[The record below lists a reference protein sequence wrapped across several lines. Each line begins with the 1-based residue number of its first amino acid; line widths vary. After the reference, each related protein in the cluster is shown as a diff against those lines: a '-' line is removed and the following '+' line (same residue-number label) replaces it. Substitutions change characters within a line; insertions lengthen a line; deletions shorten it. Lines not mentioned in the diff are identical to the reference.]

1 MTQPCYARV
10 AINRPLNQLFDYALP
25 ENMHVEL
32 GQRVLVPFGR
42 ERSVGIVLELTEHS
56 DIASERVRPIL
67 AVLDPEPVL
76 DTPILELLRFTARY
90 YHHAIGETVAHA
102 LPPALRLAKPLPVD
116 PPAPSLWRISGSN
129 PSGRLGPRQQRILEV
144 LRENPE
150 HHGMSRQAIS
160 ECLDKPVREDE
171 LRRLVDLGLIATART
186 EATASTAG
194 HGAATGPKSLTPL
207 TSAQLQAIQQINAA
221 RGQHQVFLLD
231 GITGSGKTEVYL
243 EAARQ
248 VLEAGDQVLFMVPEI
263 ALTPQTITRVNR
275 YFPDQTAALHSGL
288 PAGERLRLW
297 NAVRTGKCAVVLG
310 TRSTIFVPMPR
321 LGLIIVDEEH
331 DAAYKQQDGLR
342 YNARDLAIFR
352 GHAEQVPVVLGSAT
366 PTLESWHRAREGR
379 YQGLHLST
387 RPDGSQAPRLRTI
400 DTRVHRRDEGL
411 SRPLLTAMRETLD
424 HQRNCLLLLNRRGFA
439 HTLACSACGWIA
451 DCPRCDAR
459 LTVHVRQQR
468 SICHHCGHQQKL
480 VHHCPQCGS
489 ALAQH
494 GTGTERLEHALAEHF
509 PEVPLLR
516 MDRDNIRTRSALE
529 DIIEAIRNLRGGIV
543 VGTQMLA
550 KGHDFARIGLVGVID
565 VDQGL
570 FSVDIR
576 AAEQTVQLVQ
586 QAAGRAGR
594 DGSPAT
600 VWLQTAHP
608 EHPLIAGLIQGDYG
622 AIAADLLNERRR
634 ARMPPFGH
642 VGLVRFDADTPESA
656 LNAATDLA
664 ERLRQNH
671 PELRIL
677 GPAPAPRH
685 RVNLRYRE
693 QILLAGTT
701 RGPLHRAL
709 AAVAVERDTVNQQ
722 RRLRIGIDVDPQ
734 TLS

>member
-1 MTQPCYARV
+1 MTQPTYARV
-10 AINRPLNQLFDYALP
+10 ALNRPLDKLFHYALP
-25 ENMHVEL
+25 EGTRVEP

-42 ERSVGIVLELTEHS
+42 ERIVGIILELTEHP
-56 DIASERVRPIL
+56 DIEHERVRPIL
-67 AVLDPEPVL
+67 ALLDPEPVL
-76 DTPILELLRFTARY
+76 DAHVLGLLRFTARY

-102 LPPALRLAKPLPVD
+102 LPPALRLAKPLPAD
-116 PPAPSLWRISGSN
+116 TPAPTQWRLCSAA
-129 PSGRLGPRQQRILEV
+129 PSSRIGPRQQRILDV
-144 LRENPE
+144 L
-150 HHGMSRQAIS
+150 GADTAQVGLTRQAIS
-160 ECLDKPVREDE
+160 EFLDKPVREIE
-171 LRRLVDLGLIATART
+171 LRRLLDLGVLETVRSET
-186 EATASTAG
+186 VASITNRDAG
-194 HGAATGPKSLTPL
+194 DSAPETRLTC
-207 TSAQLQAIQQINAA
+207 AQLDAIQQINAA
-221 RGQHQVFLLD
+221 RGQPQVFLLD

-243 EAARQ
+243 EATRR
-248 VLEAGDQVLFMVPEI
+248 VLESGEQVLFMVPEI
-263 ALTPQTITRVNR
+263 ALTPQTIARVNR
-275 YFPDQTAALHSGL
+275 YFPNETAALHSGL

-297 NAVRTGKCAVVLG
+297 NAVRTGRRAIVLG
-310 TRSTIFVPMPR
+310 TRSTIFVPLPR

-352 GHAEQVPVVLGSAT
+352 GHAQRVPVVLGSAT

-379 YQGLHLST
+379 YQGLHLAT
-387 RPDGSQAPRLRTI
+387 RPDGSQAPGLQTI

-411 SRPLLTAMRETLD
+411 SRPLLAAMQETLD
-424 HQRNCLLLLNRRGFA
+424 HGRNCLLLLNRRGFA
-439 HTLACSACGWIA
+439 HTLTCAACGWIA

-480 VHHCPQCGS
+480 LHHCPQCGS

-509 PEVPLLR
+509 PGRPLLR
-516 MDRDNIRTRSALE
+516 MDRDNIRTRGALE
-529 DIIEAIRNLRGGIV
+529 SIIEAIRNLQGGIV

-570 FSVDIR
+570 FSVDLR

-608 EHPLIAGLIQGDYG
+608 DHPLIAGLMHGDYG
-622 AIAADLLNERRR
+622 AIASALLNERRR

-642 VGLVRFDADTPESA
+642 VGLVRFDANTPESA
-656 LNAATDLA
+656 LTAATDLA
-664 ERLRQNH
+664 ERLRQKY
-671 PELRIL
+671 PELRVL

-693 QILLAGTT
+693 QILLATTT
-701 RGPLHRAL
+701 RGLLHRAL
-709 AAVAVERDTVNQQ
+709 DDVAEERDTLNNQ
-722 RRLRIGIDVDPQ
+722 RHLRIGIDVDPQ